1 MAKNVKR
8 ASTTVKWMS
17 RNHHFG
23 NFTEVEDPIE
33 ENNGVQKD
41 NQAIENVNFN
51 EYFVVHDILH

>member
-1 MAKNVKR
+1 MPKELKLPL
-8 ASTTVKWMS
+8 KWMFG
-17 RNHHFG
+17 NDHFG